1 MRAKLAVLREH
12 CERLER
18 PYDEIERT
26 ILTSIDL
33 DADSTDATVE
43 RFGQLGEAGA
53 QHLIFS
59 VRGVADTSRLE
70 RIGAEI
76 LPQLRGS

>member
-1 MRAKLAVLREH
+1 MTGKFEVLRAH
-12 CERLER
+12 CERLGR

-26 ILTSIDL
+26 VLTGIDL
-33 DADSTDATVE
+33 ERESADQTVQ

-70 RIGAEI
+70 RIGAEVF
-76 LPQLRGS
+76 PQLR